1 MVSEEKGGDRM
12 RQPLQRFLTTMNER
26 GLDRPEAHLMEA
38 LRVWWTDRALQES
51 PDSTMDTEEEP
62 DRLFGVMKEQVEG
75 KLGHFPGDRDLFF
88 QWYHLLKDLDV
99 IDSVTELVRAD
110 RSHTLLL
117 PEMLFTTFADR
128 IRDEAIPPRTLL
140 ITEAEKFLPRLKSFV
155 ESNRDRLITLTTER
169 WIMHKLLELAFAGE
183 AHVRIRFQS
192 IYKPMDLPL
201 YDGIFSVPDF
211 GGRLD
216 PAECHDQFWTNETEG
231 IAAENLLRHLTEQ
244 GILHLI
250 APAKLTFG
258 GAGLASLR
266 RVLSKAFQVG
276 RIEALPEG
284 SLRPWTGIRAYW
296 ITLSKQPVS
305 QVILGRLG
313 WKDGN
318 LSPET
323 EQRLTP
329 TRFADQKDWRV
340 DLYLAD
346 NQAELARYQAS
357 DIRKTKLK
365 EVAEIFRGKSIMKK
379 DIRPGEIAVLNI
391 SNLEEGEVLWDG
403 LDTIAEE
410 RRKVRR
416 YELEPGDLVMTC
428 RGTVNKFAVID
439 QLPRTVIAS
448 ANIIVLR
455 FKEGID
461 STWAKIFLESP
472 VGAALVKSF
481 QRGGTVMNI
490 NPGDIGELEIPWPDP
505 QKQQRL
511 IEEYRREWEHLRET
525 IRQAEER
532 WKNKRTAIEQ
542 QLYQ

>member
-1 MVSEEKGGDRM
+1 MVSEGGDRM
-12 RQPLQRFLTTMNER
+12 RPPLQRFLNTMNER
-26 GLDRPEAHLMEA
+26 GLVRSETHLIEA

-51 PDSTMDTEEEP
+51 PSSSRDP
-62 DRLFGVMKEQVEG
+62 DRLFEVMKEQVEG
-75 KLGHFPGDRDLFF
+75 KLGHFPGDRDLFY
-88 QWYHLLKDLDV
+88 QCYHLLKDLDV
-99 IDSVTELVRAD
+99 IDTVTELIRGD
-110 RSHTLLL
+110 QGYTLLL
-117 PEMLFTTFADR
+117 PEMLVSTFAER
-128 IRDEAIPPRTLL
+128 IRDEATSPRSLL
-140 ITEAEKFLPRLKSFV
+140 ITEAEKFLPGLKSLV
-155 ESNRDRLITLTTER
+155 ESYRDDLITLTTEH
-169 WIMHKLLELAFAGE
+169 WPMHKLLELAFARE
-183 AHVRIRFQS
+183 DHVQIRFQS
-192 IYKPMDLPL
+192 IYKPMELPL
-201 YDGIFSVPDF
+201 YDKVFSVPDF
-211 GGRLD
+211 GGRLN
-216 PAECHDQFWTNETEG
+216 PAETEGQFWTHETEG
-231 IAAENLLRHLTEQ
+231 IAVENLLRHLTEN
-244 GILHLI
+244 GTLHLI

-258 GAGLASLR
+258 GAGLARLR
-266 RVLSKAFQVG
+266 QELSKSFQVG

-296 ITLSKQPVS
+296 ITMSKKPVS
-305 QVILGRLG
+305 QVILGRMT

-318 LSPET
+318 LSTEM
-323 EQRLTP
+323 EQRVSPL
-329 TRFADQKDWRV
+329 RFADRKDWRI

-346 NQAELARYQAS
+346 NQDELARYQTS
-357 DIRKTKLK
+357 DIPKTKLK

-403 LDTIAEE
+403 LDTIAED

-448 ANIIVLR
+448 ANMIVLR
-455 FKEGID
+455 FKEGMD

-505 QKQQRL
+505 EKQQRL
-511 IEEYRREWEHLRET
+511 IEEYRQEWEHLRET
-525 IRQAEER
+525 IREAEER
-532 WKNKRTAIEQ
+532 WKRKRTAIEQ
-542 QLYQ
+542 QMYQ